1 MGEEDGGGD
10 VACVLS
16 VVLVGG
22 RGRRGWEERKEGK
35 EVMGV

>member
-1 MGEEDGGGD
+1 MVGEEDGRGD

-22 RGRRGWEERKEGK
+22 WGRWEEKREGK
-35 EVMGV
+35 EVTGV